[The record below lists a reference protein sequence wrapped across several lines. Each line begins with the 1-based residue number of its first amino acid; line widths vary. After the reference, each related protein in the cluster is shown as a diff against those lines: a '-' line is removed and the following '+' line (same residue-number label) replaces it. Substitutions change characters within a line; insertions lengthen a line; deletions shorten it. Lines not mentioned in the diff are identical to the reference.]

1 MVKLIE
7 KPKLCNSYTILLE
20 FSVWSVKVINSLEI
34 VLPLKF
40 AGLTYLPV
48 AANIV
53 QQLLSKVL
61 PTVFR
66 GN

>member
-7 KPKLCNSYTILLE
+7 KRKLCNSDTILLK

-53 QQLLSKVL
+53 EQLLYKVL